1 MVMMSCKRYG
11 WESKNGGGVLRDD
24 ELRGLVHSVLG
35 SSLTVYLMPS
45 CTTVVLRCCVFLLG
59 ARFVR
64 SLARSL
70 LLFMYCKCNLF
81 LNR

>member
-45 CTTVVLRCCVFLLG
+45 CTTAVLRSCVFLMG
-59 ARFVR
+59 ARFVCF
-64 SLARSL
+64 ARSL
-70 LLFMYCKCNLF
+70 FASFYVLQMQSVSK
-81 LNR
+81 